1 MLYQEIERFQFLF
14 ESLKIVLINMVLI
27 LMTLVKLFS
36 LGLFKTKVIWNDG
49 YDVKNFV
56 REVTNKILPWK
67 SNYFKDVVIRPNFGK
82 SSISLRQKNHRIWL
96 EKSFFLEKWSWF
108 KFNNL
113 GLALYMFIKDYSS
126 VAKVLK
132 LKVRMFWGIN
142 QMFVEVRREKL
153 VGDLFVI
160 PPY

>member
-1 MLYQEIERFQFLF
+1 
-14 ESLKIVLINMVLI
+14 MVLI
-27 LMTLVKLFS
+27 LMTLAKLFS

-96 EKSFFLEKWSWF
+96 EKSFFF
-108 KFNNL
+108 
-113 GLALYMFIKDYSS
+113 G
-126 VAKVLK
+126 
-132 LKVRMFWGIN
+132 
-142 QMFVEVRREKL
+142 EVIL
-153 VGDLFVI
+153 VQVQ
-160 PPY
+160 